1 MHGLSSSYVV
11 AFFVICSCVQLYYSC
26 FCSQHSGSD
35 VQLRR
40 GDIFFFGQWMQLNR
54 SVVYNLTI
62 VGIQLNN
69 TEYAT

>member
-1 MHGLSSSYVV
+1 MHGLSSSYIVV
-11 AFFVICSCVQLYYSC
+11 CNFTIVVFVANIVAAMYNL
-26 FCSQHSGSD
+26 D
-35 VQLRR
+35 VV
-40 GDIFFFGQWMQLNR
+40 IYFFFGQWMQLNR

>member
-11 AFFVICSCVQLYYSC
+11 VCNFTIVVFVANIVAVMYNL
-26 FCSQHSGSD
+26 D
-35 VQLRR
+35 VV
-40 GDIFFFGQWMQLNR
+40 IYIFFGQWMQLNH

>member
-11 AFFVICSCVQLYYSC
+11 VCNFTIVVFVANIVAVMYN
-26 FCSQHSGSD
+26 F
-35 VQLRR
+35 RR
-40 GDIFFFGQWMQLNR
+40 GDIYFFGQWMQLNH

>member
-11 AFFVICSCVQLYYSC
+11 VCNFTIVVFVANIVAVMYNL
-26 FCSQHSGSD
+26 D
-35 VQLRR
+35 VV
-40 GDIFFFGQWMQLNR
+40 IYIFFGQWMQLNH

-69 TEYAT
+69 TEYTT

>member
-11 AFFVICSCVQLYYSC
+11 VCNFTIVVFVANIVAVMYNL
-26 FCSQHSGSD
+26 D
-35 VQLRR
+35 VV
-40 GDIFFFGQWMQLNR
+40 IYFFFGQWMQLNH

>member
-11 AFFVICSCVQLYYSC
+11 VCNFTIVV
-26 FCSQHSGSD
+26 CSQLSGSD
-35 VQLRR
+35 VLLRR
-40 GDIFFFGQWMQLNR
+40 GDIYFGQWMQLNH

-69 TEYAT
+69 TEYTT